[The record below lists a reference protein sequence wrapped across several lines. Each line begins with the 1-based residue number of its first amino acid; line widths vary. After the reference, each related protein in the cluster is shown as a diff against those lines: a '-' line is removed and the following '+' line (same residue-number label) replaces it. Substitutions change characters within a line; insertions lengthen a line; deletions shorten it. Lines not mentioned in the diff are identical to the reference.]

1 MKKRKGIFSS
11 YSCSNEALIHSVKL
25 GIAKWAS
32 VRREF
37 INIKLND
44 ILFNWEASVLC
55 SAV

>member
-11 YSCSNEALIHSVKL
+11 YSCSNEALIYSVKL
-25 GIAKWAS
+25 GIVKWAL